1 MAASVLRRHIGVPGL
16 VVHYL
21 TSVLG
26 VGLLVI
32 PVLAW
37 TTAGPLSLLAWAV
50 LILYSYPFALVF
62 ARLSTL
68 HPTSKGVAQFVEVA
82 FGRRAGRVAA
92 LYLLMTLLAANPVL
106 GLIAGRYLVAALA
119 PGASNRTS
127 LAAGAVVILAC
138 VALNLLGVRISG
150 RVQLAVL
157 VVVTGALCAVMVL
170 ALPRG
175 STAGL
180 TPVAP
185 HGWSALGDSL
195 LICFFGFIGWENA
208 APIAEEVRDPAR
220 TFPRGI
226 LCAVCVVGV
235 LYFAMALTVALT
247 LPSGQN
253 TEEGLTGFTRLVRT
267 ALGGD
272 HTTAAYLVASVLLV
286 LTTNAWCLGTSR
298 VVFALAREGIVPRGL
313 SRISPRTGT
322 PSRAVLALV
331 PGYSLTLGL
340 LAATDSNESVLIKA
354 SSAAYLLVFLLAFL
368 SAVRLVRTGPM
379 RWTNYLVA
387 AVTVLMLPF
396 MGVSVGY
403 AAAMFAVAML
413 VESWLTRRERGRAH
427 GATTPRA
434 HAGRTPPRAPQD
446 TPHDTPPQHHHPSD
460 HHPSDH
466 HPRDLH
472 PRHNEPRH
480 DQPRHDQPR
489 HDQRER

>member
-1 MAASVLRRHIGVPGL
+1 MAAQALRRHIGVPGL

-37 TTAGPLSLLAWAV
+37 TTAGPLSLLAWGI
-50 LILYSYPFALVF
+50 LIVYSYPFALVF
-62 ARLSTL
+62 AKLSTL

-106 GLIAGRYLVAALA
+106 GLIAGRYLLAALA
-119 PGASNRTS
+119 PGASNRAS
-127 LAAGAVVILAC
+127 LAAGALVILGC
-138 VALNLLGVRISG
+138 IALNLLGLKVSG
-150 RVQLAVL
+150 RVQLGVL
-157 VVVTGALCAVMVL
+157 AVVVGVLCAVITL
-170 ALPRG
+170 ALPQG
-175 STAGL
+175 GTANLG
-180 TPVAP
+180 PFAP
-185 HGWSALGDSL
+185 HGWSALGDCL

-208 APIAEEVRDPAR
+208 APVAEEVRDPAR

-226 LCAVCVVGV
+226 LWAVCVVGV

-247 LPSGQN
+247 LPADQSTQ
-253 TEEGLTGFTRLVRT
+253 EQLTGFTRLLRLAT
-267 ALGGD
+267 GADHSTLG
-272 HTTAAYLVASVLLV
+272 YLVAAVLLV

-313 SRISPRTGT
+313 SRVSPRTGT

-340 LAATDSNESVLIKA
+340 LVATDSNESVLIKA

-368 SAVRLVRTGPM
+368 SAMRLVRTGPM
-379 RWTNYLVA
+379 RWTIRLVT

-396 MGVSVGY
+396 MGISVGY
-403 AAAMFAVAML
+403 AAAMLAAAML
-413 VESWLTRRERGRAH
+413 VEAWLSRYERERKDRREGESQHEGLREGEGRREGDQERTGPL
-427 GATTPRA
+427 GATAWDPASHPTSYPARETATPS
-434 HAGRTPPRAPQD
+434 
-446 TPHDTPPQHHHPSD
+446 HHHPPD
-460 HHPSDH
+460 
-466 HPRDLH
+466 R
-472 PRHNEPRH
+472 RKR
-480 DQPRHDQPR
+480 
-489 HDQRER
+489 

>member
-1 MAASVLRRHIGVPGL
+1 MAANVLRRHITVPGL

-37 TTAGPLSLLAWAV
+37 TTAGPLSLLAWGI

-62 ARLSTL
+62 AKLSTL

-92 LYLLMTLLAANPVL
+92 LYLLMTLLLANPVL
-106 GLIAGRYLVAALA
+106 GLIAGRYLLAALA
-119 PGASNRTS
+119 PGGSNRAS
-127 LAAGAVVILAC
+127 LAAGAVVILGC
-138 VALNLLGVRISG
+138 IALNLLGVKVSG

-157 VVVTGALCAVMVL
+157 VVVTGVLCAIIVL
-170 ALPRG
+170 ALPQG
-175 STAGL
+175 SPAQL
-180 TPVAP
+180 SPFAP
-185 HGWSALGDSL
+185 HGWGVLGDCL

-208 APIAEEVRDPAR
+208 APIAEEVRDPGR

-247 LPSGQN
+247 LPSDRN
-253 TEEGLTGFTRLVRT
+253 TEEGLTGFTRLLRT
-267 ALGGD
+267 ATGAD
-272 HTTAAYLVASVLLV
+272 HSTVGYLVASVLLV

-298 VVFALAREGIVPRGL
+298 VVFALAREGIIPRGL

-379 RWTNYLVA
+379 RWTNYLVT
-387 AVTVLMLPF
+387 AVTVVMLPF
-396 MGVSVGY
+396 MGLSIGY
-403 AAAMFAVAML
+403 AAAMFSAAVLA
-413 VESWLTRRERGRAH
+413 ERWPARRERSG
-427 GATTPRA
+427 PRA
-434 HAGRTPPRAPQD
+434 ATALPSSHELPATAP
-446 TPHDTPPQHHHPSD
+446 HHHHP
-460 HHPSDH
+460 
-466 HPRDLH
+466 
-472 PRHNEPRH
+472 E
-480 DQPRHDQPR
+480 

>member
-1 MAASVLRRHIGVPGL
+1 MAANVLRRHIGVPGL

-37 TTAGPLSLLAWAV
+37 TTAGPLSLLAWGI
-50 LILYSYPFALVF
+50 LIVYSYPFALVF
-62 ARLSTL
+62 AKLSTL

-82 FGRRAGRVAA
+82 FGRRAGRIAA

-106 GLIAGRYLVAALA
+106 GLIAGRYLLAALA
-119 PGASNRTS
+119 PGASNRAS
-127 LAAGAVVILAC
+127 LAAGALVILGC
-138 VALNLLGVRISG
+138 VALNLLGLTVSG

-157 VVVTGALCAVMVL
+157 VVVVGVLCAVIVL
-170 ALPRG
+170 ALPQG
-175 STAGL
+175 STSNLG
-180 TPVAP
+180 PFAP
-185 HGWSALGDSL
+185 HGWPALGDCL

-226 LCAVCVVGV
+226 LCAVGVVGA

-247 LPSGQN
+247 LPADQSTQ
-253 TEEGLTGFTRLVRT
+253 EQLTGFTRLLRLAT
-267 ALGGD
+267 GADHSTLG
-272 HTTAAYLVASVLLV
+272 YLVAAVLLV

-313 SRISPRTGT
+313 SRISPRTRT

-368 SAVRLVRTGPM
+368 SAMRIIRSGPM
-379 RWTNYLVA
+379 RWTNYLVT

-403 AAAMFAVAML
+403 AAAMFAAAVL
-413 VESWLTRRERGRAH
+413 VEAWLSRRERARERNGPRGARARD
-427 GATTPRA
+427 AA
-434 HAGRTPPRAPQD
+434 AQLPPHTARDTAP
-446 TPHDTPPQHHHPSD
+446 PHHHP
-460 HHPSDH
+460 P
-466 HPRDLH
+466 
-472 PRHNEPRH
+472 H
-480 DQPRHDQPR
+480 DRR
-489 HDQRER
+489 KR

>member
-1 MAASVLRRHIGVPGL
+1 MAANVLRRHIGVPGL

-37 TTAGPLSLLAWAV
+37 TTAGPLSLLAWAI
-50 LILYSYPFALVF
+50 LIVYSYPFALVF
-62 ARLSTL
+62 AKLSTL
-68 HPTSKGVAQFVEVA
+68 HPTSKGIARFVEVA

-106 GLIAGRYLVAALA
+106 GLIAGRYLLAALA
-119 PGASNRTS
+119 PGASNRAS
-127 LAAGAVVILAC
+127 LAAGAAVILAC
-138 VALNLLGVRISG
+138 VALNLLGVKVSG

-157 VVVTGALCAVMVL
+157 VVVTALLCAVIVL

-175 STAGL
+175 STAHL
-180 TPVAP
+180 TPLAP
-185 HGWSALGDSL
+185 HGWSALGDCL

-226 LCAVCVVGV
+226 LYAVCAVGV
-235 LYFAMALTVALT
+235 LYFVMALTVALT
-247 LPSGQN
+247 LPGERGGAGQ
-253 TEEGLTGFTRLVRT
+253 LAGFTELLRAATGAGHAT
-267 ALGGD
+267 AG
-272 HTTAAYLVASVLLV
+272 YLVAAVLLV
-286 LTTNAWCLGTSR
+286 LTTNAWCFGTSR
-298 VVFALAREGIVPRGL
+298 VVFALAREGIVPRAL
-313 SRISPRTGT
+313 SRISPRTGA
-322 PSRAVLALV
+322 PARAVLALV

-340 LAATDSNESVLIKA
+340 LVATDSNESVLIKA

-379 RWTNYLVA
+379 RWTNYLVT

-403 AAAMFAVAML
+403 AAAMFAAAAL
-413 VESWLTRRERGRAH
+413 IESWRARKGRAQRERAGGEQGGPERAGRERERPRPATAPGPGSASTPAH
-427 GATTPRA
+427 DPDRTTP
-434 HAGRTPPRAPQD
+434 H
-446 TPHDTPPQHHHPSD
+446 HHHP
-460 HHPSDH
+460 
-466 HPRDLH
+466 
-472 PRHNEPRH
+472 RH
-480 DQPRHDQPR
+480 DP
-489 HDQRER
+489 

>member
-1 MAASVLRRHIGVPGL
+1 MAANVLRRHIGVPGL

-37 TTAGPLSLLAWAV
+37 TTAGPLSLLAWGI
-50 LILYSYPFALVF
+50 LIVYSYPFALVF
-62 ARLSTL
+62 AKLSTL

-82 FGRRAGRVAA
+82 FGRRAGRIAA

-106 GLIAGRYLVAALA
+106 GLIAGRYLLAALA
-119 PGASNRTS
+119 PGASNRAS
-127 LAAGAVVILAC
+127 LAAGALVILGC
-138 VALNLLGVRISG
+138 VALNLLGLTVSG

-157 VVVTGALCAVMVL
+157 VVVVGVLCAVIVL
-170 ALPRG
+170 ALPQG
-175 STAGL
+175 STSNLG
-180 TPVAP
+180 PFAP
-185 HGWSALGDSL
+185 HGWPALGDCL

-226 LCAVCVVGV
+226 LCAVGVVGA

-247 LPSGQN
+247 VPADQSTQ
-253 TEEGLTGFTRLVRT
+253 EQLTGFTRLLRLAT
-267 ALGGD
+267 GADHSTLG
-272 HTTAAYLVASVLLV
+272 YLVAAVLLV

-313 SRISPRTGT
+313 SRISPRTRT

-368 SAVRLVRTGPM
+368 SAMRLIRSGPM
-379 RWTNYLVA
+379 RWTNYLVT

-403 AAAMFAVAML
+403 AAAMFAAAVL
-413 VESWLTRRERGRAH
+413 VEAWLSRRERARERNGPRGARARD
-427 GATTPRA
+427 AAA
-434 HAGRTPPRAPQD
+434 HLPPHTARDTAP
-446 TPHDTPPQHHHPSD
+446 PHHHP
-460 HHPSDH
+460 P
-466 HPRDLH
+466 
-472 PRHNEPRH
+472 H
-480 DQPRHDQPR
+480 DRR
-489 HDQRER
+489 KR

>member
-1 MAASVLRRHIGVPGL
+1 MAANVLRRHIGVPGL

-62 ARLSTL
+62 AKLSTL

-82 FGRRAGRVAA
+82 FGRRAGRIAA

-106 GLIAGRYLVAALA
+106 GLIAGRYLMAALA
-119 PGASNRTS
+119 PGASNRAS
-127 LAAGAVVILAC
+127 LAAGAGVILAC
-138 VALNLLGVRISG
+138 VALNLLGVKVSG

-157 VVVTGALCAVMVL
+157 VVVTGLLCTVMVL
-170 ALPRG
+170 ALPHG
-175 STAGL
+175 GTAGL

-185 HGWSALGDSL
+185 HGWSALGDAL

-247 LPSGQN
+247 LPADQN
-253 TEEGLTGFTRLVRT
+253 TAEGLTGFTRLLRIAT
-267 ALGGD
+267 GAD
-272 HTTAAYLVASVLLV
+272 HATSGYLVASVLLV

-313 SRISPRTGT
+313 SRVSPRTGT

-340 LAATDSNESVLIKA
+340 LVATDSNESVLIKA

-379 RWTNYLVA
+379 RWTNYLVT

-396 MGVSVGY
+396 MGVSIGY
-403 AAAMFAVAML
+403 AAGMFAVAAL
-413 VESWLTRRERGRAH
+413 GEFWLTGRQRRGVRPAAVPGAH
-427 GATTPRA
+427 AEA
-434 HAGRTPPRAPQD
+434 HAGQAPPSPEPHRPAATAPHR
-446 TPHDTPPQHHHPSD
+446 PNHAHRSNHPE
-460 HHPSDH
+460 HPNH
-466 HPRDLH
+466 REHPEHLGHPEHPRND
-472 PRHNEPRH
+472 P
-480 DQPRHDQPR
+480 
-489 HDQRER
+489 RER

>member
-1 MAASVLRRHIGVPGL
+1 MAANVLRRHIGVPGL

-37 TTAGPLSLLAWAV
+37 TTAGPLSLLAWGI
-50 LILYSYPFALVF
+50 LIVYSYPFALVF
-62 ARLSTL
+62 AKLSTL

-82 FGRRAGRVAA
+82 FGRRAGRIAA

-106 GLIAGRYLVAALA
+106 GLIAGRYLLAALA
-119 PGASNRTS
+119 PGASNRAS
-127 LAAGAVVILAC
+127 LAAGALVILGC
-138 VALNLLGVRISG
+138 VALNLLGLTVSG

-157 VVVTGALCAVMVL
+157 VVVVGVLCAVIVL
-170 ALPRG
+170 ALPQG
-175 STAGL
+175 STSNLG
-180 TPVAP
+180 PFAP
-185 HGWSALGDSL
+185 HGWPALGDCL

-226 LCAVCVVGV
+226 LCAVGVVGA

-247 LPSGQN
+247 LPADQSTQ
-253 TEEGLTGFTRLVRT
+253 EQLTGFTSLLRLAT
-267 ALGGD
+267 GADHSTLG
-272 HTTAAYLVASVLLV
+272 YLVAAVLLV

-313 SRISPRTGT
+313 SRISPRTRT

-368 SAVRLVRTGPM
+368 SAMRLIRSGPM
-379 RWTNYLVA
+379 RWTNYLVT

-403 AAAMFAVAML
+403 AAAMFAAAVL
-413 VESWLTRRERGRAH
+413 VEAWLSRRERARERNGPRGARARD
-427 GATTPRA
+427 AA
-434 HAGRTPPRAPQD
+434 AQLPPHTARDTAP
-446 TPHDTPPQHHHPSD
+446 PHHHP
-460 HHPSDH
+460 P
-466 HPRDLH
+466 
-472 PRHNEPRH
+472 H
-480 DQPRHDQPR
+480 DRR
-489 HDQRER
+489 KR

>member
-1 MAASVLRRHIGVPGL
+1 MTDDLGLRRHIGVPGL

-37 TTAGPLSLLAWAV
+37 TTAGPLSLLAWGV

-62 ARLSTL
+62 AKLSTL
-68 HPTSKGVAQFVEVA
+68 HPTSKGVAQFVEAA
-82 FGRRAGRVAA
+82 FGRRPGRVAA

-106 GLIAGRYLVAALA
+106 GLIAGRYLLAALA
-119 PGASNRTS
+119 PGASNQAS
-127 LAAGAVVILAC
+127 LGTGGLVILGC
-138 VALNLLGVRISG
+138 IALNLLGVKVSG

-157 VVVTGALCAVMVL
+157 VVVTGVLCAVIVL
-170 ALPRG
+170 ALPQG
-175 STAGL
+175 DAASL
-180 TPVAP
+180 HPVAP
-185 HGWSALGDSL
+185 HGWAVFGDCL

-220 TFPRGI
+220 AFPRGI

-247 LPSGQN
+247 LPSDQN
-253 TEEGLTGFTRLVRT
+253 TEEGLTGFTRLLRIATGTDHAT
-267 ALGGD
+267 AG
-272 HTTAAYLVASVLLV
+272 YLVAAVLLV

-322 PSRAVLALV
+322 PTRAVLALV
-331 PGYSLTLGL
+331 PGYSLTVGL
-340 LAATDSNESVLIKA
+340 LVVTDSNESVLIKA
-354 SSAAYLLVFLLAFL
+354 SSAAYLLVFLLAFV

-379 RWTNYLVA
+379 RWTNYLVT

-396 MGVSVGY
+396 MGISIGY
-403 AAAMFAVAML
+403 AAAMFAAAL
-413 VESWLTRRERGRAH
+413 LIEAWLTRRERTGRCP
-427 GATTPRA
+427 TPLSDAASRPA
-434 HAGRTPPRAPQD
+434 PSNAPSPPSSTASLEGE
-446 TPHDTPPQHHHPSD
+446 PQHNHHRNPHHRPD
-460 HHPSDH
+460 HDP
-466 HPRDLH
+466 
-472 PRHNEPRH
+472 
-480 DQPRHDQPR
+480 
-489 HDQRER
+489 RER